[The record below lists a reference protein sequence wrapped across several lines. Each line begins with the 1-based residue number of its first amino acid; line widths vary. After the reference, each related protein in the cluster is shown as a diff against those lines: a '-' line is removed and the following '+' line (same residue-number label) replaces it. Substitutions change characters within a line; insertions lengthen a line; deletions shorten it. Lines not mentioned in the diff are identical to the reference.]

1 MEILNLQTTYLLL
14 GSNLGN
20 SEEILEKAMLAIES
34 QIGKIILRSKF
45 YETAPWGVVNQPNY
59 LNIAIAVDTY
69 LQDVELLKQTQNI
82 EEMLG
87 RVRKEKW
94 GARLI
99 DIDIIFYGNEIVEK
113 PDLIIPHPLMQER
126 NFVLVPFQ
134 EITPD
139 FVHPV
144 FKKSIQTLYNT
155 CEDIAEVKVQKVISH
170 FPQSRE
176 DER

>member
-20 SEEILEKAMLAIES
+20 SEEILEKAMMAIES
-34 QIGKIILRSKF
+34 QIGKIILRSKY

-59 LNIAIAVDTY
+59 LNIAIAVDTL
-69 LQDVELLKQTQNI
+69 LQPADLLKQTQNI
-82 EEMLG
+82 EEILG

-99 DIDIIFYGNEIVEK
+99 DIDIIFYGNKIVEK

-126 NFVLVPFQ
+126 NFVLVPLQ
-134 EITPD
+134 EIAPD

-144 FKKSIQTLYNT
+144 FKKSIQVLYNT
-155 CEDIAEVKVQKVISH
+155 CEDIAEVKVQNIICH
-170 FPQSRE
+170 FPQNRE
-176 DER
+176 DEL